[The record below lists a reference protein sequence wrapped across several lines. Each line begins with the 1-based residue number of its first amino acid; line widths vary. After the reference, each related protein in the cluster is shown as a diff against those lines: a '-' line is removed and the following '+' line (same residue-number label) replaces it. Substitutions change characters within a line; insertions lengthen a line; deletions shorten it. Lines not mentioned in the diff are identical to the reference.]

1 MNLSPKHL
9 RRYKDVAH
17 LFFKYG
23 GSDLAKASGFE
34 PESGTGTGET
44 DGNAEQLA
52 DDLERLGPA
61 FVKIGQLL
69 STRGD
74 LLPPAFL
81 KALSR
86 LQDDVEPVP
95 VEEIEKVIQEELGI
109 RISKAFET
117 FERKPLAAA
126 SLGQVHLATLR
137 GGRAVA
143 VKVQRPGIRKEIA
156 DDLDSLQSIAEFL
169 DAHSDFGRKYETSRI
184 VDQFRATVM
193 RELDYQK
200 EAANLCELNRNL
212 KEFQRLRVPAVI
224 DDFSTSRVL
233 TMEYIPGTKITSLSG
248 TVLTD
253 LDGDVLAGEL
263 FNAYLKQILVDG
275 FFHADPHPGNLLLT
289 HDRKIAIL
297 DLGMVGRVQQRM
309 RDQLVHLLAGI
320 SEGNGI
326 QTAEA
331 ALGIAAMKDDEVDR
345 AGFISAVEDIVGSAK
360 AKSLAAIDM
369 GSVVLQVTRA
379 CADAGLRIPA
389 EMSMIGKTLMNLDRV
404 GLALSPGFDPQEA
417 IRRHLG
423 EVSRARV
430 AETLTS
436 ANIMGM
442 LTELKQFLGQL
453 PLRANRI
460 LDMLADNKI
469 KVRVDSIDEKAL
481 ILGLQKVANR
491 ITVGLILAA
500 LIVGSSM
507 LARVETS
514 FRIFGY
520 PGLAM
525 VFFLL
530 AAAGAAVL
538 FFQIQFKDR

>member
-34 PESGTGTGET
+34 PDSGTGTGEPE
-44 DGNAEQLA
+44 GNAEQLA

-212 KEFQRLRVPAVI
+212 KEFERLRVPAVI

-460 LDMLADNKI
+460 LDMLADTKI